1 MTQAEL
7 EKEIEK
13 WFDNWIAD
21 YFLHPEA
28 FDSDLR
34 KSVVIDELLTLIDKH
49 TKEYVEK
56 ILPKEKK
63 INSLVSRKLKEECL
77 KRYYL
82 EREVTSN
89 LSIVGDLLYN
99 QALKDIKDSLK
110 EKVGEK

>member
-1 MTQAEL
+1 MTKNEL
-7 EKEIEK
+7 GKKLEK
-13 WFDNWIAD
+13 WFEGWIEDYYCAD
-21 YFLHPEA
+21 DA
-28 FDSDLR
+28 FDMDLR
-34 KSVVIDELLTLIDKH
+34 KSVVLDELKILIDKH
-49 TKEYVEK
+49 TKEYIEE

-99 QALKDIKDSLK
+99 QALSDIRK
-110 EKVGEK
+110 KVK